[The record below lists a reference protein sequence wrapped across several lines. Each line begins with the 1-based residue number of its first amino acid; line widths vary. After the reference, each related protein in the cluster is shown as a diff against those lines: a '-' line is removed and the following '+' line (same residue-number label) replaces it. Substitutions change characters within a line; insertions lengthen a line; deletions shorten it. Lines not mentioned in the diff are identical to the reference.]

1 MNLRNLPNLISMFR
15 ILLVPPVVWYLLEG
29 RYDIALGLFL
39 LAGFSDGLDGYLARH
54 YHWTSRLGA
63 ILDPLADK
71 LLMFASYLTLGWL
84 QDLPVWL
91 VAAVI
96 LRDVIIIGGSLVYR
110 WLIGRVEF
118 QPLWISKLNTVC
130 QILLVALT
138 LLILAGIPALQP
150 VQTGLVWLVLAT
162 TVSSGIAYVW
172 VWSRR
177 AMNPAGGSLT

>member
-1 MNLRNLPNLISMFR
+1 MNPRNLPNIISVFR
-15 ILLVPPVVWYLLEG
+15 ILLVPPVVWYLLHG

-54 YHWTSRLGA
+54 YQWTSRLGA

-84 QDLPVWL
+84 HDLPVWL
-91 VAAVI
+91 VAVVI
-96 LRDVIIIGGSLVYR
+96 LRDVVIIGGSLMYR

-118 QPLWISKLNTVC
+118 KPMWISKLNTVC
-130 QILLVALT
+130 QILLVTLT
-138 LLILAGIPALQP
+138 LLILAGLDILQQ
-150 VQTGLVWLVLAT
+150 VQTGLIYLVLVT
-162 TVSSGIAYVW
+162 TISSGIAYVY

-177 AMNPAGGSLT
+177 AMNPAGSAPV

>member
-1 MNLRNLPNLISMFR
+1 MKPRNLPNIISVFR
-15 ILLVPPVVWYLLEG
+15 ILLVPPVVWYLLQG

-96 LRDVIIIGGSLVYR
+96 LRDVIIIGGSLLYR

-138 LLILAGIPALQP
+138 LLILAGVPVLQP
-150 VQTGLVWLVLAT
+150 VQTVLVWVVLAT

-177 AMNPAGGSLT
+177 AMNPAGSSLP